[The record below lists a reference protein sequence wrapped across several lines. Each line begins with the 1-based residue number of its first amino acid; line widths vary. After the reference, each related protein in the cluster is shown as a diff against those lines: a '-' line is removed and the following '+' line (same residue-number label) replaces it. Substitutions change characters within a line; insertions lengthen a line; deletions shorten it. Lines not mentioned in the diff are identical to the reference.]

1 MQKIKNIFNLGL
13 KELISLRFDMVLIF
27 LMIYGYTFL
36 IYMAASDQSLELR
49 NASIAVV
56 NEDQSILSYRIEEAF
71 LEPYFLPL
79 ESIQLS
85 EVDRAMDT
93 GRYTFVIDVP
103 PDFEADIV
111 SGKKPD
117 IQVNIDATA
126 MGQAGIGAG
135 YINQILTEETTEFLK
150 GYKYES
156 TQPAGL
162 NIRVK
167 FNPNLEGSWF
177 SSVMEIINITTL
189 LAILIS
195 GAAIIRER
203 EHGTI
208 DHLLVM
214 PLTPFEIMVAKFWAN
229 GLVILTAILL
239 SLIFVVKL
247 LLQVHI
253 EGSITLFIV
262 GTAFYLFSITSI
274 GIFLATLARSMPQ
287 LGLLS
292 ILVVFPMLLLSG
304 GYTPLDSMPRIIEFI
319 TTLSPARHFVS
330 FAQSVLFRGAEIQMV
345 WQDFAAVALIGTVF
359 FIGALIRFRKTVAL
373 TYL

>member
-27 LMIYGYTFL
+27 LMIYGYTAL
-36 IYMAASDQSLELR
+36 IYMAASDESLELR

-56 NEDQSILSYRIEEAF
+56 NEDQSLLSYRIEEAF
-71 LEPYFLPL
+71 LDPYFLPL
-79 ESIQLS
+79 ESIRLS
-85 EVDRAMDT
+85 EVDTAMDT
-93 GRYTFVIDVP
+93 GRYTFVVDIP
-103 PDFEADIV
+103 PDFQADIV

-126 MGQAGIGAG
+126 MSQAGIGAG
-135 YINQILTEETTEFLK
+135 YISQIITEETTEFLK

-156 TQPAGL
+156 TQPVGL

-177 SSVMEIINITTL
+177 SGVMEIINITTL
-189 LAILIS
+189 IAILIS

-229 GLVILTAILL
+229 GLVILTAILF

-253 EGSITLFIV
+253 EGSITLFLI
-262 GTAFYLFSITSI
+262 GTALYLFSITSI
-274 GIFLATLARSMPQ
+274 GIFLATVARSMPQ

-304 GYTPLDSMPRIIEFI
+304 GYTPLDSMPGIIEII
-319 TTLSPARHFVS
+319 TTLSPTRHFVS
-330 FAQSVLFRGAEIQMV
+330 FAQSVLFRGAEFQMV
-345 WQDFAAVALIGTVF
+345 WWDFAAVAVIGTVF
-359 FIGALIRFRKTVAL
+359 FIGALIRFRKTVAITNL
-373 TYL
+373 

>member
-1 MQKIKNIFNLGL
+1 MQKIKNIFNLGK

-27 LMIYGYTFL
+27 LIIYGYTAL
-36 IYMAASDQSLELR
+36 VYMAASDESLELR
-49 NASIAVV
+49 NASIAIV
-56 NEDQSILSYRIEEAF
+56 NEDQSSLSYRIEEAL

-79 ESIQLS
+79 ENIQIS
-85 EVDRAMDT
+85 DVDTAMDT
-93 GRYTFVIDVP
+93 GRYTFVVDIPPKFQADV
-103 PDFEADIV
+103 I

-126 MGQAGIGAG
+126 MSQAGIGAG
-135 YINQILTEETTEFLK
+135 YISQIITEETTEFLK

-177 SSVMEIINITTL
+177 SGVMEIINITTL
-189 LAILIS
+189 IAILIS

-214 PLTPFEIMVAKFWAN
+214 PLTPFEIMTAKFWAN
-229 GLVILTAILL
+229 GLVILTAILF
-239 SLIFVVKL
+239 SLMFVIKL
-247 LLQVHI
+247 LLNVHI
-253 EGSITLFIV
+253 EGSITLFIIGAV
-262 GTAFYLFSITSI
+262 LYLFSITSI
-274 GIFLATLARSMPQ
+274 GIFLATVARSMPQ

-304 GYTPLDSMPRIIEFI
+304 GYTPLDSMPGIIEII
-319 TTLSPARHFVS
+319 TTLSPTRHFVS
-330 FAQSVLFRGAEIQMV
+330 FAQSVLFRGADLPMV
-345 WQDFAAVALIGTVF
+345 WQDFAAVAVIGTIF
-359 FIGALIRFRKTVAL
+359 FIGALIRFRKTVAITNL
-373 TYL
+373 